1 MNDVSVLSPKATP
14 TAAVASA
21 AATTLSIIDCD
32 FHPFVPLTEVIA
44 RMPEKTRKYVQVSG
58 YAAVLGREHNRFLI
72 PTGEPLRL
80 DAVPARGGLAGS
92 DPAFA
97 VADYLDRWGI
107 AAAVMMPIQ
116 AMGVIAW
123 AAEEV
128 VNSYLQGINDLFL
141 EMWHAEDPRYKV
153 LISVSPHDPDAA
165 IREIERLA
173 DQPGVVGFQIPMGE
187 IGLGSSAMFK
197 LYDVASHYGLP
208 LVLHPN
214 SVDCSLQNSPSC
226 AGRVTRSYAE
236 HHLLLAQPGQ
246 GAATQLVLSGALAR
260 FPKMRVVLSEFGFSW
275 VGPMMWRMDTAWKRG
290 GGSDSLLPRPP
301 SEYMLEQMRFT
312 TQPYDEPEN
321 PRDLRPMLDAMQAE
335 RTLVFSSDYPHWDT
349 DHPDVV
355 LRRLPIE
362 IRQRVSM
369 QTALETFGS
378 RLGL

>member
-1 MNDVSVLSPKATP
+1 MNGVSKVSPGVGTGLSKP
-14 TAAVASA
+14 VA
-21 AATTLSIIDCD
+21 AALSIVDCD
-32 FHPFVPLTEVIA
+32 FHPFVPLQEVIA
-44 RMPEKTRKYVQVSG
+44 RMPARARRSVQVSS

-80 DAVPARGGLAGS
+80 DAVPTRGGLAGS

-128 VNSYLQGINDLFL
+128 VNSYLAAMNDLFL
-141 EMWHAEDPRYKV
+141 EMWHAEDPRFKM

-165 IREIERLA
+165 VREIERLA
-173 DQPGVVGFQIPMGE
+173 DKPGVVGFQIPMGE

-197 LYDVASHYGLP
+197 VYAAAAHFGLP

-236 HHLLLAQPGQ
+236 HHVLLSQPGQ
-246 GAATQLVLSGALAR
+246 GAATQLVMSGALER
-260 FPKMRVVLSEFGFSW
+260 FPTMRVVLAEFGFSW
-275 VGPMMWRMDTAWKRG
+275 VGPMMWRMDTAWQRG
-290 GGSDSLLPRPP
+290 GGADGLLPRPP
-301 SEYMLEQMRFT
+301 SEYLLNQLRFT
-312 TQPYDEPEN
+312 TQPYDEPGN
-321 PRDLRPMLDAMQAE
+321 PRDLVPILDSMQAH

-349 DHPDVV
+349 DRPDVV
-355 LRRLPIE
+355 LRRLPVE
-362 IRQRVSM
+362 LRERVAK
-369 QTALETFGS
+369 QTAMETFGT